1 MDTAAFHRNEPRTVD
16 DARSPSGAV
25 DGVRRLADEELDRR
39 IRVGWDEWCELL
51 EGLLGTGG
59 MLPPRELA
67 ARAVAFFKDAYW
79 RAEEARVEAFRRR
92 LSAEGLRR
100 RDELDRAWEIG

>member
-1 MDTAAFHRNEPRTVD
+1 MNTAALHRTEPQAID
-16 DARSPSGAV
+16 HARSPSGAV
-25 DGVRRLADEELDRR
+25 DGVRRPADEELDHR

-51 EGLLGTGG
+51 ERLLGTGG

-67 ARAVAFFKDAYW
+67 AQAVTFFEDAYW